1 MRKLVMV
8 ILLVLL
14 LPAVS
19 VSAEEIS
26 VSEQPLTIPSHGYE
40 MIVSAGTIGV
50 GASAGL
56 LLLSNR
62 R

>member
-8 ILLVLL
+8 ILLYLL
-14 LPAVS
+14 LPVTD
-19 VSAEEIS
+19 VSAEEITI
-26 VSEQPLTIPSHGYE
+26 SEQERMIHPHGYE
-40 MIVSAGTIGV
+40 VIISAGTIGV

-56 LLLSNR
+56 LLLTNR